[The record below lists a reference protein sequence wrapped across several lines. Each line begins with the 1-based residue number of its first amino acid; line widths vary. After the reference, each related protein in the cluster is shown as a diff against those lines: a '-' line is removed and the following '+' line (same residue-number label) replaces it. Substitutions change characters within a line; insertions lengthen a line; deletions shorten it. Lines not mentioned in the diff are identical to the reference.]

1 MEHHVGDIGDR
12 DTTVDLGLDVA
23 VAKEPFPGIIPADAF
38 EGEIGEF
45 TMVAGGGRERFGPR
59 IGDAARNGLHPPRV
73 ADARCCPRY
82 HSRFEHDVHVAVLF
96 GQITFV
102 IPRAPGRANARVHR
116 PQFRCK
122 IARVSEQLLFDLR
135 PTLQLHS
142 PQHASSRSFENCF
155 ESTALEDALQS
166 HGPGTSDDLAAEYPP
181 QLLGHQ
187 HTELLRRDTQLR
199 RQGRGPAF
207 IACIALGICTLSV
220 VWDAPFGL
228 RPEILCLRIIGLLRI
243 ENPLEQLHRF
253 IARSTELRHCAS
265 GGGGIAVPAG
275 RGFDLGV
282 LRRCFCCWGWF
293 SGGFGFVPELVV
305 VSLLMVV
312 EVEEVL
318 VQVS

>member
-1 MEHHVGDIGDR
+1 MGDIGDR

-23 VAKEPFPGIIPADAF
+23 VAKEPFPGIVPADAL
-38 EGEIGEF
+38 EREIGEF
-45 TMVAGGGRERFGPR
+45 AMVARGGRERFGLR

-82 HSRFEHDVHVAVLF
+82 HSWFEYDVHVAVLV
-96 GQITFV
+96 GQFTFV
-102 IPRAPGRANARVHR
+102 IPRAPGRANARIHR

-135 PTLQLHS
+135 PELQLRP
-142 PQHASSRSFENCF
+142 PQHASSRSFENGF
-155 ESTALEDALQS
+155 ESTTLEDAPQR
-166 HGPGTSDDLAAEYPP
+166 HGPGTSDDLAAEYLP

-187 HTELLRRDTQLR
+187 HTELLRRDSQLR

-207 IACIALGICTLSV
+207 IADIALGVSTLSV
-220 VWDAPFGL
+220 VRDAPFGL
-228 RPEILCLRIIGLLRI
+228 GPEILCLRIIGLLCI

-253 IARSTELRHCAS
+253 IARSTELRHCTR
-265 GGGGIAVPAG
+265 GGGGIVVPAG

-282 LRRCFCCWGWF
+282 LRQWFCWWGWF
-293 SGGFGFVPELVV
+293 SGAGFGFVPELVV

-318 VQVS
+318 VQVP